1 MSQTIRTLSKLIKE
15 ISEIKVSED
24 SFLVFRGESED
35 YRETALFP
43 SIYRNGFI
51 KNEDKIYREMQRFND
66 HEFLS
71 DRTTFDK
78 LSRMQHHG
86 APTRLLDVSED
97 LLSAV
102 YMAIEN
108 KDITSEKSKK
118 NNAIIYVFEIKNK
131 DIKYYD
137 SDAVSVISNL
147 AKIPLKYRDND
158 KSKQVIVRDINRNH
172 RVKKFNKKRSAEFL
186 RHEIREE
193 KPQFESIIN
202 PKHITSVLYVRP
214 KLTSDRI
221 KSQKGSFLL
230 FGLNPKDA
238 EKSIEILNHTN
249 LTGECQLQKPN
260 INITHP
266 INKCHIFELEFSK
279 IKKIKKD
286 LEKIGIIKPYIYSEM
301 DKVADYLK
309 NI

>member
-1 MSQTIRTLSKLIKE
+1 MRKNIKTLSKLIKK
-15 ISEIKVSED
+15 ISDIKVSED
-24 SFLVFRGESED
+24 SFLVFRGESKD
-35 YRETALFP
+35 YTETALLP
-43 SIYRNGFI
+43 GIYRNEFI
-51 KNEDKIYREMQRFND
+51 KDEDKIYREMQRFND

-102 YMAIEN
+102 YMAIEK
-108 KDITSEKSKK
+108 KDITSKESEKK
-118 NNAIIYVFEIKNK
+118 NAIIYVFEIKNK

-137 SDAVSVISNL
+137 SDAVSVVSNL
-147 AKIPLKYRDND
+147 VKIPLRYRNND
-158 KSKQVIVRDINRNH
+158 KSMQAIARDINADDKVDN
-172 RVKKFNKKRSAEFL
+172 FNKKESAKFL

-193 KPQFESIIN
+193 KPQFEPIIN

-230 FGLNPKDA
+230 FGLNPNDV
-238 EKSIEILNHTN
+238 EKSIKILNHTN
-249 LTGECQLQKPN
+249 SAGECTLVKPTS
-260 INITHP
+260 NITHP
-266 INKCHIFELEFSK
+266 INKCYIFELKFKK

-286 LEKIGIIKPYIYSEM
+286 LEKIGIIKPYIYPEM
-301 DKVADYLK
+301 DKVAGYLK
-309 NI
+309 N